1 MQTKQ
6 VFLVFEFTHGNKNN
20 ESRIYGIF
28 ENHESAVMHAEKIM
42 KEDEQNTA
50 NPQVM
55 PVHMHV
61 GSEKNECESFD
72 FRKHIAFDV
81 TQMESPVR
89 CDVCMQNATHFCI
102 THRGIYCISHIV
114 DHENKSFGFYKKD
127 RQNLTERHSDGS
139 DNNTKD
145 SIFFSEEDVDLV
157 AQQAGVDREKAR
169 SALIEAKGDLAR
181 AILLLTT
188 G

>member
-6 VFLVFEFTHGNKNN
+6 VFLVFEFTHENKNN
-20 ESRIYGIF
+20 ESRIYGVF
-28 ENHESAVMHAEKIM
+28 DNHESAVMYAEKIM

-55 PVHMHV
+55 PVHMHI
-61 GSEKNECESFD
+61 GSEKNECQSFD

-102 THRGIYCISHIV
+102 THRGTYCTSHIV
-114 DHENKSFGFYKKD
+114 DHENRSFGFYKKN
-127 RQNLTERHSDGS
+127 RQNLGGKHV
-139 DNNTKD
+139 DNLNNYAQDTT
-145 SIFFSEEDVDLV
+145 FFSEEDVDLV
-157 AQQAGVDREKAR
+157 AQQTGVDREKAR

>member
-6 VFLVFEFTHGNKNN
+6 VFLVFEFTHENKNK
-20 ESRIYGIF
+20 ESRIYGVF
-28 ENHESAVMHAEKIM
+28 DNHESAVMYAEKIM
-42 KEDEQNTA
+42 KEDEKNTA

-55 PVHMHV
+55 PVHMHI
-61 GSEKNECESFD
+61 GSEKNECQSFD

-102 THRGIYCISHIV
+102 THRGIYCASHIV
-114 DHENKSFGFYKKD
+114 DHENKSFGFYKKN
-127 RQNLTERHSDGS
+127 RQNLGGKRVDDLNSHAQDAT
-139 DNNTKD
+139 
-145 SIFFSEEDVDLV
+145 FFSEKDVDLV